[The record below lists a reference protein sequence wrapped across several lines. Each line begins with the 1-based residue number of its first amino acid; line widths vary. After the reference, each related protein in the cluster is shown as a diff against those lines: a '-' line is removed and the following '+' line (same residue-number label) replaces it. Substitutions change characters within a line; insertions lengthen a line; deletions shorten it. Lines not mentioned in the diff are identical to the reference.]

1 MKVLVSDNLSKNG
14 VEILKNGGLDVTVK
28 TGMTKDELK
37 ACIGE
42 FDGIVVRSETKMTAD
57 VIAVA
62 NNLKVIGRAG
72 SGLDNVDKIAASKK
86 GIVVMNTPGGNTV
99 TTAEHTIALMF
110 ALARKVPQANQSIA
124 AGKWEKKQFM
134 GVELFNKT
142 LGIIGF
148 GNIGRE
154 VAKKAIGLEMNV
166 LAFDPFVDE
175 DTASELGVKKAALD
189 EIFSVSDFI
198 TVHTS
203 LNPETKNL
211 INKDS
216 IAKMK
221 KGVRIINCAR
231 GGIVNEADIVE
242 AIKNGKVAGA
252 AFDVF
257 EKEPPDNYDFL
268 NLPEIIRTPHL
279 GASTTEAQDNVALAV
294 ADQIVDYLVNG
305 TIRNAV
311 NFPSIPAAELP
322 KIKPYAVLAEKLGA
336 FASQVFVGAAKEIII
351 ELCGNAA
358 TIDAEPVKISALK
371 GFLTPILEENV
382 NFVNAPFIA
391 KDRGIDVKVS
401 KGEDAGDYHNK
412 ISLTIKSK
420 DEDFTISGTLFG
432 KKDPRI
438 IQINDFNIEIIP
450 EGTCVYV
457 NNLDKPGVIGGVGT
471 IFGNNKINI
480 SRMQFSRETV
490 GGGAL
495 SVVNVDTNDIPEG
508 ILKKIKELPNITN
521 VKIVKV

>member
-1 MKVLVSDNLSKNG
+1 MKVLVSDNLSQNG
-14 VEILKNGGLDVTVK
+14 VDILKNGGLDVTVK

-42 FDGIVVRSETKMTAD
+42 FDGIVIRSATKVTAEIID
-57 VIAVA
+57 AA
-62 NNLKVIGRAG
+62 KNLKVIGRAG

-110 ALARKVPQANQSIA
+110 AMARKIPQADQSIRA
-124 AGKWEKKQFM
+124 ASWEKKKFM

-142 LGIIGF
+142 LGIIGL
-148 GNIGRE
+148 GNIGGQ

-166 LAFDPFVDE
+166 IGYDPFINDDKANE
-175 DTASELGVKKAALD
+175 MGVKKVGLD
-189 EIFSVSDFI
+189 EIYAESDFI

-211 INKDS
+211 INKDT

-242 AIKNGKVAGA
+242 AIKSGKVAGA

-257 EKEPPDNYDFL
+257 EKEPPEDYNFL
-268 NLPEIIRTPHL
+268 NLEQIIRTPHL

-294 ADQIVDYLVNG
+294 AEQIVDYLVNG

-311 NFPSIPAAELP
+311 NFPSIPADQVP
-322 KIKPYAVLAEKLGA
+322 KIKPYASLAEKLGG
-336 FASQVFVGAAKEIII
+336 FASQVFMGPATEITI

-358 TIDAEPVKISALK
+358 TIDAEPIKISALK
-371 GFLTPILEENV
+371 GFLTPILEETV

-391 KDRGIDVKVS
+391 KERGIDVKVS

-412 ISLTIKSK
+412 ITLTIKSK
-420 DEDFTISGTLFG
+420 DEVFTISGTLFG
-432 KKDPRI
+432 KKDHRI
-438 IQINDFNIEIIP
+438 IQINDFYIEIVP
-450 EGTCVYV
+450 EGTMLYV
-457 NNLDKPGVIGGVGT
+457 NNVDKPGVIGGIGT
-471 IFGNNKINI
+471 IFGSNKINI
-480 SRMQFSRETV
+480 SRMHFSREV
-490 GGGAL
+490 MGGGAL
-495 SVVNVDTNDIPEG
+495 SVVNVDTDEISED
-508 ILKKIKELPNITN
+508 ILKKIRQVPNITN
-521 VKIVKV
+521 VKVIKI

>member
-1 MKVLVSDNLSKNG
+1 MKVLVSDSLSQNG

-42 FDGIVVRSETKMTAD
+42 YDGIVIRSATKLTAD
-57 VIAVA
+57 VIEVA
-62 NNLKVIGRAG
+62 NKLKVIGRAG

-148 GNIGRE
+148 GNIGRQ

-175 DTASELGVKKAALD
+175 DTATELGVKKVTLD
-189 EIFSVSDFI
+189 EIYASSDFI

-211 INKDS
+211 INKDT

-221 KGVRIINCAR
+221 KGVRVINCAR

-242 AIKNGKVAGA
+242 AIKGGKVAGA

-257 EKEPPDNYDFL
+257 EKEPPVDFDFL
-268 NLPEIIRTPHL
+268 NLDQIIRTPHL

-294 ADQIVDYLVNG
+294 AEQIVDYLVNG

-311 NFPSIPAAELP
+311 NFPTISADQAP
-322 KIKPYAVLAEKLGA
+322 KIKPYASLAEVLGG
-336 FASQVFVGAAKEIII
+336 FASQVFTGPVKEIVI

-358 TIDAEPVKISALK
+358 NFDAEPIKISALK

-412 ISLTIKSK
+412 ITLRIKSK
-420 DEDFTISGTLFG
+420 EEEFTISGTLFG
-432 KKDPRI
+432 KKDHRI
-438 IQINDFNIEIIP
+438 IQINDFYIEIVP
-450 EGTCVYV
+450 EGTMLYV
-457 NNLDKPGVIGGVGT
+457 NNVDKPGVIGGIGT

-480 SRMQFSRETV
+480 SRMHFSREAM

-495 SVVNVDTNDIPEG
+495 SVVNVDTDDISDDL
-508 ILKKIKELPNITN
+508 LKKIKELPNITSVKV
-521 VKIVKV
+521 VKI